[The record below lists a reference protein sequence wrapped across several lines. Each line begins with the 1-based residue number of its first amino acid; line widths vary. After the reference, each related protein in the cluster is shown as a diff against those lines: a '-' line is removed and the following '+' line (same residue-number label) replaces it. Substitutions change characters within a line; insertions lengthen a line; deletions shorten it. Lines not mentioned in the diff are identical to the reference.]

1 METIQ
6 LDPER
11 QKKARQYARIS
22 RRLSLISM
30 ALSGAYALAWLIFRW
45 GSSLQASLQTLSASP
60 AIQVALFAAVFG
72 GILSLISLPLDF
84 YTGFSLPHRF
94 GLSTQ
99 TFRGWIVDQLK
110 GLLVGVPLGLGL
122 LELVYALL
130 RWQPDSWWI
139 WVAAA
144 LIIIN
149 VLLANLAPVLLMP
162 IFNKFVPL
170 GEEYAELSKRLL
182 RLAERAGAKV
192 RGVYQFDMSRRT
204 KAANAALTGLGNTRR
219 IILGDTLLSEFST
232 DEIETVMAH
241 ELGHH
246 ANNDILLGIVVE
258 SAVTLVGLLLA
269 FWGLRW
275 GVAVFGFQGP
285 ADPAAM
291 PLLVVVMGIYGLITM
306 PLGNG
311 FSRWRE
317 KRADQYALRLTGNGD
332 AFASALT
339 RLANQNLSQVDP
351 EPWEEWLFYSH
362 PSLGKRIA
370 MAKSSTHNNHHG
382 SPE

>member
-1 METIQ
+1 
-6 LDPER
+6 
-11 QKKARQYARIS
+11 
-22 RRLSLISM
+22 
-30 ALSGAYALAWLIFRW
+30 
-45 GSSLQASLQTLSASP
+45 
-60 AIQVALFAAVFG
+60 
-72 GILSLISLPLDF
+72 
-84 YTGFSLPHRF
+84 
-94 GLSTQ
+94 
-99 TFRGWIVDQLK
+99 VDQLK

-130 RWQPDSWWI
+130 RWQPDSWWL
-139 WVAAA
+139 WVAIA
-144 LIIIN
+144 LIVIN

-170 GEEYAELSKRLL
+170 GEEYAELSERLL

-291 PLLVVVMGIYGLITM
+291 PLLVVVMGLYSLVTM

-317 KRADQYALRLTGNGD
+317 KRADQFALRLTGNGD

-351 EPWEEWLFYSH
+351 EPWVEWLFYSH

-370 MAKSSTHNNHHG
+370 MAKSSTQNNHNHG
-382 SPE
+382 SPQ

>member
-1 METIQ
+1 METIE

-22 RRLSLISM
+22 RRLSIFSM
-30 ALSGAYALAWLIFRW
+30 AFSAAYVLAWLIFRW
-45 GSSLQASLQTLSASP
+45 GTSLGAFLQSHISSP
-60 AIQVALFAAVFG
+60 VVQVALFAAFFG
-72 GILSLISLPLDF
+72 GIMSVLTLPLDF
-84 YTGFSLPHRF
+84 YTGYSLPHRF
-94 GLSTQ
+94 GMSTQ
-99 TFRGWIVDQLK
+99 TIQGWLVDQGK
-110 GLLVGVPLGLGL
+110 GLLIGVPLGLAL

-144 LIIIN
+144 LIVIN

-170 GEEYAELSKRLL
+170 GDEHSELADRLV

-204 KAANAALTGLGNTRR
+204 KAANAALTGLGSTRR
-219 IILGDTLLSEFST
+219 IILGDTLLAEFST

-246 ANNDILLGIVVE
+246 ANNDILLGILVE

-269 FWGLRW
+269 FLGLRW
-275 GVAVFGFQGP
+275 GVSVFGFQGP

-291 PLLVVVMGIYGLITM
+291 PLLAVVMGLYGLVTM
-306 PLGNG
+306 PLANG

-317 KRADQYALRLTGNGD
+317 RRADQFALHLTGNGV

-351 EPWEEWLFYSH
+351 EPWVEWLFYSH

-370 MAKSSTHNNHHG
+370 MAKASTQNNNHHT
-382 SPE
+382 SD